1 MRFNPKARLDTSR
14 TRDVG
19 GSGGGGGLSGG
30 LGGGSLPIPGGK
42 AGGGI
47 GTIVVLLVLFLVG
60 QCTGIGP
67 QLGGSGGSLD
77 TSAFTGGSAQGAG
90 LDGQSFD
97 YSQCQTGDD
106 ANDNENCALV
116 AVENSLTD
124 YWSQQ
129 PQMASRFQ
137 PEKAIEV
144 FHGSVQTDGCGS
156 ATTDV
161 GPFYCPGD
169 STIYLD
175 TAFYDTVFKQLGG
188 QDTTFVRAYVIAHEY
203 GHHIQNLLGTM
214 SRVKTQQGAT
224 SDSVRLELQADCYAG
239 MWAAHAEGDGF
250 VEDITDQD
258 VSEGI
263 SAAHDVGDDYIQ
275 NKMGGGSNP
284 ESWTHGS
291 SAEREAWFKAGMNAG
306 DDMNACDTFSARDLT
321 NP

>member
-1 MRFNPKARLDTSR
+1 MRFNPTARLDTSR

-19 GSGGGGGLSGG
+19 GGSGGTGGG
-30 LGGGSLPIPGGK
+30 LGGGSLPIPGGIK
-42 AGGGI
+42 AGGG
-47 GTIVVLLVLFLVG
+47 VV
-60 QCTGIGP
+60 GIIIAVVIYFIST
-67 QLGGSGGSLD
+67 QMGGSGGGGLD
-77 TSAFTGGSAQGAG
+77 TSAFTGGGTQAAG
-90 LDGQSFD
+90 LNGQSFD

-106 ANDNENCALV
+106 ANNNENCALV
-116 AVENSLTD
+116 AVENSLTE
-124 YWSQQ
+124 YWQDQ
-129 PQMASRFQ
+129 PQVKGSFE
-137 PEKAIEV
+137 PEAAIEV
-144 FHGSVQTDGCGS
+144 FHGSVSTGGCGN

-169 STIYLD
+169 QTIYLD

-203 GHHIQNLLGTM
+203 GHHIQDLLGTM
-214 SRVKTQQGAT
+214 SKVKTQQGAN
-224 SDSVRLELQADCYAG
+224 SDSVKLELQADCYAG

-258 VSEGI
+258 ISEGI